1 MMMNNRQK
9 RLIACLLCALLL
21 VSSLS
26 MTVGAVVEAIAVQDV
41 TLTRFDWGVL
51 DPAYGK
57 DALARN
63 EQGERVSEGFSMS
76 YGELA
81 DALGCADGS
90 ARVYVTDASGRGQ
103 GNADAAVNG
112 DGGITFR
119 KSGTAGESVF
129 YYVLKSD
136 NRMYGPAAVRVYTYG
151 VADSVFVLD
160 YGLPVSLP
168 MSQIMQGDLLTLTP
182 KTTLSITMV
191 DEVASSS
198 DLKEGQYGTF
208 TADGTN
214 VIYTARDF
222 MNGADSM
229 EIKVCIAQSG
239 KAFREN
245 VTGVTMTKTLKV
257 VPANVVYYEDDFEG
271 LNYINTFAEDDIGNV
286 WAVYEGENKGFE
298 QSADRDM
305 NYGFDPNYEFT
316 KSFPSVGE
324 SYLAFVG
331 LDGTGIEELDDLFA
345 EEVARK
351 INLACYGVEDEPYEL
366 YGDASNDVIH
376 AMSVRVPTG
385 TPILTFDFRG
395 TGFELLSRTT
405 YWAYGVLT
413 VKVEQQQDDGS
424 WRVVRALP
432 VITECTN
439 NDLYQVPVIAM
450 RDLPCGDYRV
460 TVITSNV
467 QEEDRMIYVDGIR
480 VYEPMGDEGKAYYKA
495 DEAGAE
501 FYEIKE
507 EIKNANVVFGEINIV
522 PEQGDAFRWAFGT
535 TTIENANEYE
545 GTLTNTLYPV
555 FDEAGNQLVYDKNE
569 YMNCGPNNEIYLS
582 TLDGCDLSFIALYLV
597 KDETVADEDRSIQV
611 GAHYKF
617 TWDSEGYSDGIAT
630 MVYGGRSTHV
640 ASGEYSVDV
649 CSGTEQYYSL
659 DTDVLIEVDGKALLL
674 IGIENWD
681 GDVLAL
687 TNLKL
692 HGYTLATNT
701 DDELEVIQDLY
712 DVNASILMRETVKLY
727 SHYSHARV
735 YGQLHRNE
743 KK

>member
-1 MMMNNRQK
+1 MILNNRQ
-9 RLIACLLCALLL
+9 RRWIACVLCAVLL

-26 MTVGAVVEAIAVQDV
+26 MTVGAVAELAAAKETV
-41 TLTRFDWGVL
+41 LTRFDWGVL
-51 DPAYGK
+51 DPSYGK
-57 DALARN
+57 DVFAMN
-63 EQGERVSEGFSMS
+63 GQGERISEGFTMS
-76 YGELA
+76 YVELA
-81 DALGCADGS
+81 EALACGDADAQ
-90 ARVYVTDASGRGQ
+90 VYVTDAAGRGQ
-103 GNADAAVNG
+103 GNPDATVNS

-129 YYVLKSD
+129 YYVLKSG
-136 NRMYGPAAVRVYTYG
+136 NRVYGPAAVRVYTYG

-160 YGLPVSLP
+160 YGLPVSMP
-168 MSQIMQGDLLTLTP
+168 MSQIMQGDLLSLAP
-182 KTTLSITMV
+182 KTTHSV
-191 DEVASSS
+191 DVA
-198 DLKEGQYGTF
+198 DEFAGLYGTF
-208 TADGTN
+208 TADGASVT
-214 VIYTARDF
+214 YTASDF
-222 MNGADSM
+222 MDGVDSL
-229 EIKVCIAQSG
+229 EIKVCVALSG
-239 KAFREN
+239 QVFQEN

-257 VPANVVYYEDDFEG
+257 VPANVVYYEDDFDG
-271 LNYINTFAEDDIGNV
+271 LHYINTFAEDDIGNV
-286 WAVYEGENKGFE
+286 WAVYEGENKGYE
-298 QSADRDM
+298 QSADQDM

-324 SYLAFVG
+324 SYLSFVG
-331 LDGTGIEELDDLFA
+331 LAGTGIEDLDDFFA

-376 AMSVRVPTG
+376 ALSVRIPTG
-385 TPILTFDFRG
+385 TPILTFDFCG

-413 VKVEQQQDDGS
+413 VKVEKQQEDGS
-424 WRVVRALP
+424 WKVVRALP

-450 RDLPCGDYRV
+450 RDLPRDDYRV

-467 QEEDRMIYVDGIR
+467 LEEDRMIYVDGIR
-480 VYEPMGDEGKAYYKA
+480 VYEPMGDEGEAYYKA
-495 DEAGAE
+495 DEACAE

-522 PEQGDAFRWAFGT
+522 PDEGDAFRWAFGT

-555 FDEAGNQLVYDKNE
+555 FDEAGNQLAYDKNE

-582 TLDGCDLSFIALYLV
+582 TLDGCDLSFIAFYLV

-617 TWDSEGYSDGIAT
+617 SWDSEGDSDGMAN
-630 MVYGGRSTHV
+630 MVYGGRSTHI
-640 ASGEYSVDV
+640 ASGQYTVDV

-659 DTDVLIEVDGKALLL
+659 DTDVLIEVEGKSLLV

-681 GDVLAL
+681 SDVLAL

-692 HGYTLATNT
+692 HGYTLAPNT

-712 DVNASILMRETVKLY
+712 DVNASILMRETVQLY
-727 SHYSHARV
+727 RHYSHARV
-735 YGQLHRNE
+735 YGQIYRNE
-743 KK
+743 QK

>member
-1 MMMNNRQK
+1 MISKNRQK
-9 RLIACLLCALLL
+9 RLIACLLCAVLLI
-21 VSSLS
+21 SSLS
-26 MTVGAVVEAIAVQDV
+26 MTVGAVTEQLAVKDSA
-41 TLTRFDWGVL
+41 LTRFDWGVL
-51 DPAYGK
+51 DPAFGK
-57 DALARN
+57 NALAQN
-63 EQGERVSEGFSMS
+63 MQGERVSEGFTMS
-76 YGELA
+76 YKELA
-81 DALGCADGS
+81 DALSCTDAS
-90 ARVYVTDASGRGQ
+90 AQVYVTDASGRGQ
-103 GNADAAVNG
+103 GNPDATVNRN
-112 DGGITFR
+112 GGITFR

-129 YYVLKSD
+129 YYVLKSAA
-136 NRMYGPAAVRVYTYG
+136 RVYGPMAVKVYTYG
-151 VADSVFVLD
+151 VSDSIFVLD
-160 YGLPVSLP
+160 YNLPVSMP
-168 MSQIMQGDLLTLTP
+168 MSQIMQGDLLALTP
-182 KTTLSITMV
+182 KTTYSV
-191 DEVASSS
+191 SVARG
-198 DLKEGQYGTF
+198 DTEGEYGTF
-208 TADGTN
+208 TSGGASIT
-214 VIYTARDF
+214 YTMKDF
-222 MNGADSM
+222 MKDADTM
-229 EIKVCIAQSG
+229 KIKVTVHQSG
-239 KAFREN
+239 KAFEEN

-257 VPANVVYYEDDFEG
+257 VPASVVYYEDDFEG
-271 LNYINTFAEDDIGNV
+271 LHYINTFAEDDIGNV
-286 WAVYEGENKGFE
+286 WAVYEGENKGYA
-298 QSADRDM
+298 QSADQDM

-316 KSFPSVGE
+316 KSFPTVGE
-324 SYLAFVG
+324 SYLSFVG
-331 LDGTGIEELDDLFA
+331 LAGTGIEELDDFFA

-376 AMSVRVPTG
+376 ALSVRVPTG

-413 VKVEQQQDDGS
+413 VKVEKQQEDGS
-424 WRVVRALP
+424 WKIVRALP

-439 NDLYQVPVIAM
+439 NDLYQVPVISM
-450 RDLPCGDYRV
+450 RGLPCDDYRV

-480 VYEPMGDEGKAYYKA
+480 VYEPMGDEGDAYYKA

-507 EIKNANVVFGEINIV
+507 EIGNANIVFGEINIV
-522 PEQGDAFRWAFGT
+522 PTEGDSFKWAFGT

-545 GTLTNTLYPV
+545 GTLTNTIYPV
-555 FDEAGNQLVYDKNE
+555 FDEAGNQLAYDKNE
-569 YMNCGPNNEIYLS
+569 YMNYGPNNEIYLS
-582 TLDGCDLSFIALYLV
+582 TIDGCDLSFIALYLV
-597 KDETVADEDRSIQV
+597 KDESVADEDRSIQV

-617 TWDSEGYSDGIAT
+617 SWDAEGNSDGIAT

-640 ASGEYSVDV
+640 ASGEYAVDV

-659 DTDVLIEVDGKALLL
+659 NTDVLIEVEGKSLLL

-692 HGYTLATNT
+692 HGYTLAPNT

-712 DVNASILMRETVKLY
+712 DVNASVLMRETVKLY

-735 YGQLHRNE
+735 YGQIYRNE
-743 KK
+743 QK